1 MVPGAAVETSSTMM
15 FYHLIGLHCDLCNF
29 LSMDTFGLNLW
40 EWSDSTEEV
49 DTSPGAAA
57 STSFRRSCS
66 APDVFLSR
74 VAYISGGRLHAQL
87 LLVDL
92 RQSRGHHTSAMLL
105 SLSLALGS
113 YGTATYSRN
122 WFVVLYR
129 EGACSSSSAS
139 PRNLLWWVGINL
151 MKVLPLHQ
159 VVRLLLEPFRGTA
172 SPLYRA
178 CDLSTSWSQ
187 DFLYWFFH
195 LELVAH
201 RSGVGLG
208 N

>member
-92 RQSRGHHTSAMLL
+92 RQSCGHHTLTMLL

-139 PRNLLWWVGINL
+139 PRNLLWWVGIDL

-187 DFLYWFFH
+187 YFLYWFFH